1 MATKGRSG
9 TSSVTKYVAE
19 AQARRQKFADG
30 GVPPRSLMG
39 RVRDN
44 LSRSVGDKFDNLR
57 ANTMFES
64 ATARGVREM
73 AANNGLG
80 VKPAKRDNFANG
92 MDGVQTRQQQVE
104 QLERDN
110 LPPVPVQKPEPVAEK
125 PELKASDIK
134 FSEGTAY
141 VNGPGTSTSDS
152 INAKL
157 SKGEAVLPAKT
168 VQTLGVD
175 TVADLIE
182 ATNGKKP
189 KTIGESVRG
198 KFADGGV
205 PDPKKLGGV
214 QAVKGPAYTIPA
226 NPKPNLNTDLTK
238 GGVTSFSEA
247 PLPKTPD
254 GVERPAYQR
263 AAVAGDARAAATINM
278 LDAPAKGV
286 GSGSAAAGSAATQAA
301 GTATQAAGTATQP
314 VSNAVEATKTAAKG
328 LGSTV
333 KGWWSNGLDAG
344 KRGVDVAKGGIAA
357 GKDVVTTGVKKAP
370 LIGGLI
376 SGGLSAYD
384 DLTDGKPLS
393 VALPKAATRAVY
405 SAAGTAVGGGLGLL
419 GGGVLATAGSAY
431 GGYKGDQVGKIVG
444 NYFFGDP
451 NDSLKDH
458 AVTKFLE
465 DGKNMTRAQTPIQA
479 QVKPATPS
487 QTAASAT
494 PSQTAASATP
504 SQTAAS
510 ATPSQTAASA
520 TPSQQKSLGDTVR
533 GVSPVNIADGIKR
546 YDLGAGQSPLYTN
559 LSGAE
564 NESFLNA
571 REQALNNDPGWQPPR
586 QPDLPYVDDTTPAGQ
601 AENDRRDQMRVA
613 NELADYRNQ
622 GLAQRAT
629 DNKRSMQNQYA
640 YEQIPEGVSDR
651 VRGIMAYRAN
661 QEQERAQNEAVARAN
676 DPRNVLLSQIQGK
689 LASGGQLTR
698 SGVAALQGVMGDN
711 THRYATD
718 VGAATSRYGAD
729 TSANVSKYAT
739 DVGAATAKMHDET
752 ARSGQRVASQHNELS
767 NKLAEARLKHD
778 IRRDDTARTA
788 EGDKR
793 FSELIKT
800 SPHVLGVDK
809 DGRPAVDERKLADFA
824 TWLKTQ
830 SGGVDANGRPQS
842 LSAAMVGM
850 NPDEAGS
857 AMAAAND
864 AFTVHSVFK
873 RHAAN
878 NGLHPTTIGDGVP
891 NFTIDNLSLS
901 DPLRNQ
907 AGWLS
912 STRETM
918 SPFSTGKVARMKTAQ
933 GTTVAVP
940 LGSLSPEEYNAFV
953 LHSQLINNQR
963 R

>member
-9 TSSVTKYVAE
+9 MGNTAKFIAE
-19 AQARRQKFADG
+19 AQARRQRFADG
-30 GVPPRSLMG
+30 GVPGRSLVG
-39 RVRDN
+39 RMRDSI
-44 LSRSVGDKFDNLR
+44 SRGIGDRVDSLR
-57 ANTMFES
+57 ANTPFES
-64 ATARGVREM
+64 ATARAVREQ

-80 VKPAKRDNFANG
+80 INPVKRDNFANG
-92 MDGVQTRQQQVE
+92 MDGVQTRE
-104 QLERDN
+104 KQLEQQERANMPDS
-110 LPPVPVQKPEPVAEK
+110 PQQTQQAPK
-125 PELKASDIK
+125 PELQASEIK
-134 FSEGTAY
+134 FANGTPY
-141 VNGPGTSTSDS
+141 VEGPGTATSDS
-152 INAKL
+152 IPARL

-182 ATNGKKP
+182 STAGKKP
-189 KTIGESVRG
+189 KTIGDSVRG
-198 KFADGGV
+198 KYAVGGV
-205 PDPKKLGGV
+205 PDPKKLVGV
-214 QAVKGPAYTIPA
+214 QVANTPEYQLPA
-226 NPKPNLNTDLTK
+226 NPKPNLNTDIAK
-238 GGVTSFSEA
+238 GGVTTFSETPSA
-247 PLPKTPD
+247 PVTTDVDK
-254 GVERPAYQR
+254 PAYQR
-263 AAVAGDARAAATINM
+263 RAVLGDARAVQTMNTVDAA
-278 LDAPAKGV
+278 AKGV

-301 GTATQAAGTATQP
+301 TGGSAAAGSAATQATTTPPSQQT
-314 VSNAVEATKTAAKG
+314 VRNAVDAAK
-328 LGSTV
+328 STTQGIGESV
-333 KGWWSNGLDAG
+333 KGWVNRGVDAAKNAFGVAKSGVDAG
-344 KRGVDVAKGGIAA
+344 KEVVSSGAKRMPVIGAA
-357 GKDVVTTGVKKAP
+357 LA
-370 LIGGLI
+370 
-376 SGGLSAYD
+376 GGLSAYD
-384 DLTDGKPLS
+384 DLSQGKSLGR
-393 VALPKAATRAVY
+393 ALGVGATRAVY
-405 SAAGTAVGGGLGLL
+405 GGVGTALGALGGAAVTGLATGGVGTGVGGFT
-419 GGGVLATAGSAY
+419 GGVAGGVKGDNIGKVVGEYYFGDLSDDSQDPVFKQLPKTTSVQQPLTKPAVGETQATAQSA
-431 GGYKGDQVGKIVG
+431 
-444 NYFFGDP
+444 
-451 NDSLKDH
+451 S
-458 AVTKFLE
+458 T
-465 DGKNMTRAQTPIQA
+465 
-479 QVKPATPS
+479 
-487 QTAASAT
+487 QTAASAAQ
-494 PSQTAASATP
+494 PAKKASLRDSVQGVAPTAV
-504 SQTAAS
+504 
-510 ATPSQTAASA
+510 
-520 TPSQQKSLGDTVR
+520 GD
-533 GVSPVNIADGIKR
+533 GSNNIRR
-546 YDLGAGQSPLYTN
+546 YDIPGQSPLFTN
-559 LSGAE
+559 TSAADNEAFIGA
-564 NESFLNA
+564 
-571 REQALNNDPGWQPPR
+571 RKQALNSDPGWKPPT
-586 QPDLPYVDDTTPAGQ
+586 QPDLPYVDDTTTAGM

-613 NELADYRNQ
+613 NERTAYQTQ
-622 GLAQRAT
+622 GLAERAAA
-629 DNKRSMQNQYA
+629 NRRSEQNQFA
-640 YEQIPEGVSDR
+640 YEQMAEGADPR
-651 VRGIMAYRAN
+651 TLAIMRSRDAAA
-661 QEQERAQNEAVARAN
+661 QERAQNAALAQAN

-752 ARSGQRVASQHNELS
+752 ARSGQRVASQHNEMS
-767 NKLAEARLKHD
+767 NKLAESRLKHD
-778 IRRDDTARTA
+778 IRRDDMARTA

-809 DGRPAVDERKLADFA
+809 DGRPAVDERKLADFS
-824 TWLKTQ
+824 TWLKNQ